1 MTNEQLAMLLYGL
14 RYELD
19 MAIEETR
26 GKLLEELPD
35 GADDELWPLE
45 LFVKNLSERI
55 DLLRPPP
62 R

>member
-14 RYELD
+14 RHELG
-19 MAIEETR
+19 MAIEEVR
-26 GKLLEELPD
+26 GKLLDKLPD
-35 GADDELWPLE
+35 GADDELWPIE

-55 DLLRPPP
+55 DLLRSLP